1 LDITAEL
8 GKFFYLRATLIS
20 AENQLA
26 GGIFMAHSPQFLK
39 LVQEAKRQVKETNV
53 ADVKRRA
60 DAGEK
65 FILVDVREDNEWANG
80 HLPGAVHLGKGIIE
94 RDIEQRVPNTG
105 AKVILYCGGGFR
117 SALVA
122 DNLQKMGYT
131 NVESMDGGWRGWL
144 EAGLPTQKD

>member
-1 LDITAEL
+1 
-8 GKFFYLRATLIS
+8 
-20 AENQLA
+20 
-26 GGIFMAHSPQFLK
+26 MAHPPKFLK
-39 LVQEAKRQVKETNV
+39 LVNEAKTRVTETNV
-53 ADVKRRA
+53 ADVKRRI

-65 FILVDVREDNEWANG
+65 FVLVDVREDNEWAQG
-80 HLPGAVHLGKGIIE
+80 HVPGAVHLGKGIIE
-94 RDIEQRVPNTG
+94 RDIEARVPDTA

-144 EAGLPTQKD
+144 EAGLPTAKD

>member
-1 LDITAEL
+1 
-8 GKFFYLRATLIS
+8 
-20 AENQLA
+20 
-26 GGIFMAHSPQFLK
+26 MAHAPKFLK
-39 LVQEAKRQVKETNV
+39 LVNETKVRVAETNV
-53 ADVKRRA
+53 AAVKRRI

-65 FILVDVREDNEWANG
+65 FVLVDVREDNEWAQG
-80 HLPGAVHLGKGIIE
+80 HVPGAVHLGKGIIE
-94 RDIEQRVPNTG
+94 RDIEARVPDTG

-144 EAGLPTQKD
+144 EAGLPTAKD